1 MAKLAVLVSGT
12 GSILKAMLDQHV
24 PVTLVLADRPCPA
37 LDLAKLG
44 GVATVLVDRNNFGYS
59 GMGSA
64 WDRKGF
70 TEAVITALQQHDIGL
85 VAMAGFMTILDA
97 SVFDSFPESILN
109 THPSLLPKFKGE
121 NAVQDALDAGVA
133 ITGCTIHYATSDLDG
148 GPIIAQREIEVLPN
162 DTKQTLHERIKTAER
177 QLYPE
182 ILQKMLAEND

>member
-1 MAKLAVLVSGT
+1 
-12 GSILKAMLDQHV
+12 LKAMLDQHV